1 MLLFLKKIQTSF
13 LGIFVLSLSFA
24 FVFFA
29 ESANAQFNPEIN
41 YQGKLT
47 NATGVSVPDGNY
59 NMRFW
64 LHSGT
69 STPTSSALWTEDRT
83 GVNKVS
89 VANGLF
95 SVMLGSVSAFAGLDF
110 NQVLYLGVEIGG
122 VSAVPS
128 WDGEMSPRKIIG
140 AVPVAF
146 VAERALS
153 ADSISGF
160 STSSFLR
167 SDDSGVLAATTSATS
182 TLLTL
187 IQNGTGSLLRLFS
200 SSTEVLTVLNN
211 GKLGLGTTTPSA
223 KLTIQGTAGD
233 NSPTFRVA
241 SSSGESTLS
250 LLSNGNLE
258 LGGQLIS
265 AGINWTPRAAA
276 EQNDWRSITYG
287 NGLFVAVAYSGT
299 NRVMTSP
306 DGINWTPRT
315 AAEANSWNSVTYGNG
330 LFVAVASGGTNRVMT
345 SPDGINWTPRAAA
358 EQNDWRSITYGNGLF
373 VAVADGGS
381 GTNRVM
387 TSPDGINWTP
397 RAAAEQ
403 NYWNSITY
411 GNGLFVAVAYSGS
424 GTNRVMTSGHL
435 NSISLAHNN
444 IYQGGMSIYDSLR
457 IGTTT
462 SALASLLIQGT
473 PDKNPFMIASSSGA
487 NLLTLDKAGNLGVGT
502 SSTSSKLIIQGTAGA
517 SNSTFTIA
525 SSSGESTLSMLANG
539 NLELGGR
546 LINAGIKWATSS
558 VPVAG
563 NWWRSVTYGNGL
575 FVAVS
580 YDGTNRVM
588 TSPDGKKWTAS
599 TTPDGSWMSVTYG
612 NGLFVAVGG
621 DDGTNRVMTSPDG
634 KNWTP
639 RTSAEVNGW
648 AAVTYGNGLFV
659 AVAANG
665 TNRVMTSAD
674 GINWTPRAAAEA
686 NYWTSV
692 TYGNGL
698 FVAVAANG
706 TNRVMT
712 SPDGKNWTA
721 HAAAGG
727 FIYGWQSVTY
737 GNGLFVAVASGG
749 TNSVMTSPDGIS
761 WNLSTLAEANNWK
774 SVTYGN
780 GLFVAVA
787 SNGTNR
793 VMTSPDGIN
802 WTARAMAVSPWQ
814 SITYGNGLFV
824 AVALDW
830 ANDGTNGVMTSGH
843 LNSIS
848 LAHNNIYQGGMSI
861 YDSLRIGTTTSAL
874 ASLLIQ
880 GTPDKNPFMIASS
893 SGANLLTL
901 DKAGNLGVG
910 TSSPSSKLT
919 VAGSANITGSLSVAA
934 TTTTENL
941 LVNSTTTTN
950 NLAVNGT
957 GTIQKLFVNDN
968 LGLGTTTALSKLAME
983 RLSYG
988 ISGVVGMDQ
997 YFTLNNATV
1006 NAVQIANNLLLK
1018 TTNTATS
1025 TIVGGLWKVEDSTV
1039 FGNTV
1044 RGLEVQ
1050 TDRGTNT
1057 LGENTAISGY
1067 ARTFGLKGITSGD
1080 AGGAFEPAGVFAET
1094 KGTTQSNALRAYS
1107 STITTAALVKVFQDT
1122 SNFAGTGLLM
1132 NFGNAGG
1139 TFSSSSSLF
1148 IDLKNAGTSV
1158 FKVGSRGMLTI
1169 GDGTTNNSAGL
1180 QIGFGGLCVDNDGSC
1195 MASTTG
1201 RISAVDYH
1209 TGNSDLAEMYF
1220 SKEDLLAG
1228 EVVYA
1233 QGGLSVGKASS
1244 STKDKIIGVVS
1255 TKPGLLLGFDD
1266 SSLEAGETGFPVA
1279 LSGRVPVR
1287 LSNEN
1292 GEIKTGDELTLSS
1305 LPGVVMKATSTGKIV
1320 GVALEDFDENRAYS
1334 DTFINQFGDDI
1345 SEQDLTPADKDDD
1358 PRIDDGCYFGGGN
1371 SADKKAC
1378 VPLKT
1383 AGSDTENNNLEIK
1396 AEEKKQT
1403 LEALEDKESEVV
1415 VLENGEEVKVGQ
1427 IVMFVSL
1434 KQKYLDIEG
1443 EMMIKALL
1451 ANENEEVDR
1460 GYAVWQKL
1468 VDLANRFM
1476 DGVLSVLTLK
1486 ADRVEVKNELCVDG
1500 VCVTAD
1506 DLRKIIN
1513 NGGVESSAGSTGG
1526 SGAVNG
1532 ANEGMSGSEGA
1543 GAANENEAVSEGGGV
1558 VTGGDSASTTEES
1571 TNEGGISEG
1580 GMGGGS
1586 GSAGMVEGGV
1596 LGGIGDGAG
1605 SIGGSGTVN
1614 GAGAGIGGNETGGGT
1629 EGEINTNANGAG
1641 SGAGAVGGANEG
1653 VDVANENEGVAE
1665 EKL

>member
-1 MLLFLKKIQTSF
+1 
-13 LGIFVLSLSFA
+13 
-24 FVFFA
+24 
-29 ESANAQFNPEIN
+29 
-41 YQGKLT
+41 
-47 NATGVSVPDGNY
+47 
-59 NMRFW
+59 
-64 LHSGT
+64 
-69 STPTSSALWTEDRT
+69 
-83 GVNKVS
+83 
-89 VANGLF
+89 
-95 SVMLGSVSAFAGLDF
+95 
-110 NQVLYLGVEIGG
+110 
-122 VSAVPS
+122 
-128 WDGEMSPRKIIG
+128 
-140 AVPVAF
+140 
-146 VAERALS
+146 
-153 ADSISGF
+153 
-160 STSSFLR
+160 
-167 SDDSGVLAATTSATS
+167 
-182 TLLTL
+182 
-187 IQNGTGSLLRLFS
+187 
-200 SSTEVLTVLNN
+200 
-211 GKLGLGTTTPSA
+211 
-223 KLTIQGTAGD
+223 
-233 NSPTFRVA
+233 
-241 SSSGESTLS
+241 
-250 LLSNGNLE
+250 
-258 LGGQLIS
+258 
-265 AGINWTPRAAA
+265 
-276 EQNDWRSITYG
+276 
-287 NGLFVAVAYSGT
+287 
-299 NRVMTSP
+299 
-306 DGINWTPRT
+306 
-315 AAEANSWNSVTYGNG
+315 
-330 LFVAVASGGTNRVMT
+330 MT

-358 EQNDWRSITYGNGLF
+358 EQNDWISITYGNGLF
-373 VAVADGGS
+373 VAVAS
-381 GTNRVM
+381 
-387 TSPDGINWTP
+387 
-397 RAAAEQ
+397 
-403 NYWNSITY
+403 Y
-411 GNGLFVAVAYSGS
+411 S

-473 PDKNPFMIASSSGA
+473 PDKNPFVVASSSGDS
-487 NLLTLDKAGNLGVGT
+487 LLTLDKEGNLD
-502 SSTSSKLIIQGTAGA
+502 IAGDL
-517 SNSTFTIA
+517 NI
-525 SSSGESTLSMLANG
+525 GGDL
-539 NLELGGR
+539 NLEGELSFNGG
-546 LINAGIKWATSS
+546 LDIGGDLEVSGQIINAGVKWATSS
-558 VPVAG
+558 AAENN
-563 NWWRSVTYGNGL
+563 NWTSVTYGNGL
-575 FVAVS
+575 FVAVAMG
-580 YDGTNRVM
+580 GTNRVM
-588 TSPDGKKWTAS
+588 TSPDGINWTPRAAAEVNNW
-599 TTPDGSWMSVTYG
+599 TSVTYG
-612 NGLFVAVGG
+612 NGLFVAVAYSGS
-621 DDGTNRVMTSPDG
+621 GTNRVMTSPDG
-634 KNWTP
+634 INWTP
-639 RTSAEVNGW
+639 RAAAEANNWTS
-648 AAVTYGNGLFV
+648 VTYGNGLFV
-659 AVAANG
+659 AVAFYSG
-665 TNRVMTSAD
+665 TNQVMTSPD

-686 NYWTSV
+686 NYWNSI

-698 FVAVAANG
+698 FVAVAYSG

-712 SPDGKNWTA
+712 SPDGINWTPQ
-721 HAAAGG
+721 AAAEQNDWRS
-727 FIYGWQSVTY
+727 ITY

-749 TNSVMTSPDGIS
+749 TNRVMTSPDGINWTPQAAAEQNYWRS
-761 WNLSTLAEANNWK
+761 ITYGNGLFVAVAFYSGTNQVMTSPDGINWTPQAAAEQNVWNSI
-774 SVTYGN
+774 TYGN

-787 SNGTNR
+787 SNGTN
-793 VMTSPDGIN
+793 
-802 WTARAMAVSPWQ
+802 Q
-814 SITYGNGLFV
+814 
-824 AVALDW
+824 
-830 ANDGTNGVMTSGH
+830 VMTSGH

-861 YDSLRIGTTTSAL
+861 YDSLRIGTTTSSI
-874 ASLLIQ
+874 ASLLVQ
-880 GTPDKNPFMIASS
+880 GTPDKNPFVVASS

-919 VAGSANITGSLSVAA
+919 VAGSANITGSLSVAS
-934 TTTTENL
+934 TTSTENL

-988 ISGVVGMDQ
+988 VSGVVGMDQ
-997 YFTLNNATV
+997 YFTLNNATA

-1292 GEIKTGDELTLSS
+1292 GEIKAGDELTLSS
-1305 LPGVVMKATSTGKIV
+1305 VPGVVMKATSAGKIV
-1320 GVALEDFDENRAYS
+1320 GVALEDFNENRAYS

-1345 SEQDLTPADKDDD
+1345 SGQSLIPTDRDDD

-1371 SADKKAC
+1371 SADEKTC
-1378 VPLKT
+1378 VPLEVVG
-1383 AGSDTENNNLEIK
+1383 ADDENNNLK
-1396 AEEKKQT
+1396 TKVEEKNQI
-1403 LEALEDKESEVV
+1403 LEALKDRESEVV
-1415 VLENGEEVKVGQ
+1415 TLENGQEVKVGQ

-1434 KQKYLDIEG
+1434 RQKYLDAEG

-1451 ANENEEVDR
+1451 LNENEEVDE
-1460 GYAVWQKL
+1460 GPAVWQKL
-1468 VDLANRFM
+1468 VDLANRFI
-1476 DGVLSVLTLK
+1476 DGVLSVLTLR
-1486 ADRVEVKNELCVDG
+1486 ADRVEIKNELCVDG

-1513 NGGVESSAGSTGG
+1513 NGSLENDVGSIEGSNAGSSAYEETGKDESETVG
-1526 SGAVNG
+1526 NDGEINTDE
-1532 ANEGMSGSEGA
+1532 NETKNTTEGIVVEDGA
-1543 GAANENEAVSEGGGV
+1543 GASSTEENIGEGGAGGVNTGTAEGGVSTGNTDENIVTTTEGEESVNGGVNITNEA
-1558 VTGGDSASTTEES
+1558 GGDAEIV
-1571 TNEGGISEG
+1571 G
-1580 GMGGGS
+1580 
-1586 GSAGMVEGGV
+1586 GMVEG
-1596 LGGIGDGAG
+1596 
-1605 SIGGSGTVN
+1605 VN
-1614 GAGAGIGGNETGGGT
+1614 
-1629 EGEINTNANGAG
+1629 
-1641 SGAGAVGGANEG
+1641 
-1653 VDVANENEGVAE
+1653 
-1665 EKL
+1665 